1 MQFRLC
7 VILLAFV
14 GVFVTSGPSSRSSPI
29 GAEEVLQEALA
40 RARDIKDQRLQQ
52 LALREVI
59 HTASRVGNLKVL
71 LQLVDEAA
79 ELREEAIQQLVVVLA
94 KQGRVEEA
102 ANYIRAIQDS
112 AARQESLRGAI
123 GALAFEGRVEN
134 IERLLSL
141 APSEEFRD
149 DLLFMVVQTLQHEKT
164 PEDALRLA
172 KAIRNDSRRASAI
185 IQVATSMAYAGRV
198 QQAKELF
205 KGHLKFGSP
214 YDNFRLHI
222 ALATQLTKSGNVRE
236 AFSHTR
242 LAVAEAQRIDR
253 EEGLL
258 RLEYLVSVAQD
269 MPLGFSVS
277 QWKSLAAAIVDKEER
292 AVFLRAVCRRYAEE
306 QQFEPAIAL
315 VDAIPTVEGKIYTL
329 TMLADKAKRNDA
341 LVLLRRADSLLRR
354 VRGSEARDDAITDVA
369 VSMAKAAQFSRA
381 VALAA
386 SVQGNFA
393 RLSLFNTL
401 LQEAKEQPLRR
412 EDRAALRR
420 LAQLLRATQVTWE
433 GPELEEAFRDRHLVL
448 AGGALALADDI
459 GGVRQLLLQ
468 VRDQQRRRE
477 VLRGILGEL
486 MVTEIDH
493 DVPVTEY
500 PSLHWLNGGTISERL
515 PTNRHYTL
523 IQKLVGQFGDADL
536 KRWVTEQLADVLPE
550 KELREAL
557 GQEKGGEP
565 SASRVA
571 SRLAQAGQFEEAI
584 ALAGAE
590 PREPLRAAYLA
601 QIVEQMLRQ
610 DKTDEAMQVLREH
623 HNVLEYP
630 TAGGV
635 LTQLVQKGRTGEA
648 VELARKAPVEKSFT
662 GGRSVLVRLPL
673 LIGVHGALLEA
684 GQKKQ
689 AAQLLADILREA
701 RQQEPTSQTVQL
713 LCRLAEGISSR

>member
-1 MQFRLC
+1 MQFRLS
-7 VILLAFV
+7 VILLALV
-14 GVFVTSGPSSRSSPI
+14 GVFVTSVPLSRSSPI

-59 HTASRVGNLKVL
+59 HTAGRVGNAQVL

-79 ELREEAIQQLVVVLA
+79 ELREEAIQQLVVLLA
-94 KQGRVEEA
+94 RQGRVEEA
-102 ANYIRAIQDS
+102 ANYIRSLQDT
-112 AARQESLRGAI
+112 AARQESLREAI
-123 GALAFEGRVEN
+123 GALAFEGPVEH
-134 IERLLSL
+134 IEPLLTL

-149 DLLFMVVQTLQHEKT
+149 DLLFMVVQTLRHEKT
-164 PEDALRLA
+164 PDEALRFA
-172 KAIRNDSRRASAI
+172 KAIRNNSRRASAI
-185 IQVATSMAYAGRV
+185 IQVATNLAYSGRV
-198 QQAKELF
+198 QQAKELLQ
-205 KGHLKFGSP
+205 GHLKFSSP
-214 YDNFRLHI
+214 SDNFRLHM
-222 ALATQLTKSGNVRE
+222 ALATQLAKSGNLRE
-236 AFSHTR
+236 AVSYAR

-292 AVFLRAVCRRYAEE
+292 AAFLRAVCRRYAEE

-315 VDAIPTVEGKIYTL
+315 VDAIPTVEGKIYAL
-329 TMLADKAKRNDA
+329 TMLADMAKRNDA
-341 LVLLRRADSLLRR
+341 VVLLRRADSLLRR

-381 VALAA
+381 VALAS
-386 SVQGNFA
+386 SVRGNFA
-393 RLSLFNTL
+393 RLSLLNAL
-401 LQEAKEQPLRR
+401 LQEFKEQPLRR
-412 EDRAALRR
+412 EDRPALRR
-420 LAQLLRATQVTWE
+420 LAQLLQTTRVTWE
-433 GPELEEAFRDRHLVL
+433 DPELKEVFRDSHLVL
-448 AGGALALADDI
+448 AGVALALADDVN
-459 GGVRQLLLQ
+459 GVRQLLLQ
-468 VRDQQRRRE
+468 VRDKQRRRE

-515 PTNRHYTL
+515 PTNRHYAL
-523 IQKLVGQFGDADL
+523 IQKLLGQFGDADL
-536 KRWVTEQLADVLPE
+536 KRWVAQQLADVLPE

-565 SASRVA
+565 SASMVA

-584 ALAGAE
+584 ALAAAE
-590 PREPLRAAYLA
+590 PREPLQAAYLA
-601 QIVEQMLRQ
+601 EIVKQMLQQ
-610 DKTDEAMQVLREH
+610 DKTDEALRVLREH
-623 HNVLEYP
+623 HILLEYP

-635 LTQLVQKGRTGEA
+635 LTQLVQKGRIGEA

-673 LIGVHGALLEA
+673 LIGVHAALLEA
-684 GQKKQ
+684 GQKEQ
-689 AAQLLADILREA
+689 AARLLADILQEA
-701 RQQEPTSQTVQL
+701 RQQEPTWQTVQL
-713 LCRLAEGISSR
+713 LCGLAEGISSR